1 MKHRQSDTS
10 LDDYIKEDDVGDDDE
25 FDDGGFDYGDDASYQ
40 RVYMWGTG
48 FGFFSNIL
56 QLFTYWVVTIT
67 KVEFD
72 VLSSQ

>member
-40 RVYMWGTG
+40 RVDMWGNG
-48 FGFFSNIL
+48 FGFFSNIIATFYL
-56 QLFTYWVVTIT
+56 LGGDNYEGGI
-67 KVEFD
+67 
-72 VLSSQ
+72 